1 MGLARQLVRTAA
13 RRYYT
18 KIMDRL
24 GSKLVVGL
32 ADTSADAPDAFYTPK
47 RDLYRTMVDT
57 KEQKG

>member
-1 MGLARQLVRTAA
+1 MGLARQLARTAA

-18 KIMDRL
+18 KLMDRL

-47 RDLYRTMVDT
+47 RDLYRTMVD
-57 KEQKG
+57 KEQKE